1 MEGNQYSVVDIE
13 DPSDEIF
20 KKMYQCS
27 LCSITCATAQS
38 VRRHLRRCHNSE
50 QPHKSQILP
59 ILQAK
64 DDFDSI
70 NKTKSGMRNSQNYNG
85 TELNPLTGN
94 FLKKATFHRRN
105 QNVEKFKN
113 WMAENKGV
121 CFDDLLTNPT
131 DLELAVVTFLNEF
144 TIFDRKTQQQLRP
157 KVAYLDAVRSHLK
170 NELNA
175 LTGFDLGNRARFP
188 VFANSISGI
197 KKQLKQDGRHKTNH
211 YEEIPNDTLEVIVKI
226 RLEPSISYVVSG
238 VAPKTIFYIDP
249 T

>member
-13 DPSDEIF
+13 DPSDETF

-121 CFDDLLTNPT
+121 CYDDLLTNPT

-175 LTGFDLGNRARFP
+175 LTGMVIRVNKFSSGEYKIGRFL
-188 VFANSISGI
+188 
-197 KKQLKQDGRHKTNH
+197 LKN
-211 YEEIPNDTLEVIVKI
+211 
-226 RLEPSISYVVSG
+226 
-238 VAPKTIFYIDP
+238 
-249 T
+249 